1 MRRHSPSQSTNSL
14 GATDLTPHLRGRP
27 SVGMDWDV
35 STPTLHRTVAQPRG
49 HATSSWVKSPQN
61 KAPVD
66 RGKVAARPGAPVRCD
81 CWLCVLDLPTN
92 DDVPADV
99 FRNVDGDG
107 EGDGVEVR
115 LAGSEGSSCGGLL
128 TERIWPWLWLWRLN
142 DSSASCVEAERST
155 VSCNAAATTRLSSRG
170 SSQAPSYGPLCL
182 PALCRR
188 HRARPL
194 AVQCQAS
201 RSAHAARCTYGRRSS
216 QRRKQE
222 WSGSSPVRAAA

>member
-1 MRRHSPSQSTNSL
+1 
-14 GATDLTPHLRGRP
+14 
-27 SVGMDWDV
+27 MDWDV

-128 TERIWPWLWLWRLN
+128 
-142 DSSASCVEAERST
+142 
-155 VSCNAAATTRLSSRG
+155 G
-170 SSQAPSYGPLCL
+170 
-182 PALCRR
+182 
-188 HRARPL
+188 
-194 AVQCQAS
+194 
-201 RSAHAARCTYGRRSS
+201 
-216 QRRKQE
+216 
-222 WSGSSPVRAAA
+222 